1 MQSTTSTAAAHT
13 LLQELSTL
21 NIQLSKLDR
30 EKFRL
35 TGCKMRPSFQEALK
49 KTRELMLKKETVKL
63 CGNSEPTNAVDK
75 NAMAYQAQL
84 PNTLQLLHCTTIG
97 YVSLDKIPKVKEAI
111 ETDDIVEME
120 MEIPHYGHS
129 ARIPGYFSTVQISKK
144 SKWLPNDPLNRYLK
158 P

>member
-1 MQSTTSTAAAHT
+1 
-13 LLQELSTL
+13 
-21 NIQLSKLDR
+21 
-30 EKFRL
+30 
-35 TGCKMRPSFQEALK
+35 
-49 KTRELMLKKETVKL
+49 MLKKETVKL
-63 CGNSEPTNAVDK
+63 CVNSEPTNAVDK

-84 PNTLQLLHCTTIG
+84 PNTLQLLHWTTIG

-111 ETDDIVEME
+111 ETDDIVE